1 MSTDAVPLARATLH
15 YLATLTGQGYSPA
28 TVRLYRENLAQFA
41 AFLGGEPTL
50 ADLTLERALHY
61 QQHLQR
67 RPPKAT
73 PLGRRATAG
82 LSPYTIH
89 QHGRALRSFASWLW
103 RHGYL
108 EGNRLA
114 DFHPGRLPEREVE
127 PLSPAEQQRVL
138 AAMDQDTYADARGRA
153 VVLTLLD
160 SGVRASELCGLT
172 LDGVDLESG
181 EVRVRRGK
189 GGKDRHVAVGMRTLA
204 ALHVYVYR
212 YRPPPAL
219 PALGE
224 PVFLTQDGYPLTR
237 GSMYCCIRRLRARR
251 GGPPGRGRPAGRPRQ
266 SPPDPRLRP
275 RPRRP
280 GQDRQ
285 HRCRRAGAL
294 RGRGAAPAAPLAQRR
309 RPGPPDPQSP
319 AAPAGQGPCGRA
331 TAAPPRPLPPGPGL
345 RPRGRGA
352 DRGPGASRPPAGGPR
367 AGRAGP
373 ARSRRLVAQRAG
385 DRARGRRHFAGQ
397 SARTR
402 RLHSPAGRRPRR
414 GGPFNRDSG
423 ARRGRRSCWGGGAQV
438 RAALYMAALTATR
451 VNPTLRACYQRL
463 VTAGKPPNVAL
474 IACMRKLLVLC
485 NALCKHQST
494 WDPTMA

>member
-67 RPPKAT
+67 RPPRAT

-108 EGNRLA
+108 EANRLA

-153 VVLTLLD
+153 VVLSLLD

-172 LDGVDLESG
+172 LDGLDLDTG

-189 GGKDRHVAVGMRTLA
+189 GGKDRHVAVGVRTLA

-224 PVFLTQDGYPLTR
+224 PLFLTQDGYPLTR
-237 GSMYCCIRRLRARR
+237 GSLYCCIRRLRARCGIPR
-251 GGPPGRGRPAGRPRQ
+251 LTVHLFRHTFAVSYLKAGGDVLTLQRILGHTSLRMVNHYVHLAHSDVVARHRRHSPVDRLQLPRAVDRVTRGRFG
-266 SPPDPRLRP
+266 
-275 RPRRP
+275 
-280 GQDRQ
+280 
-285 HRCRRAGAL
+285 
-294 RGRGAAPAAPLAQRR
+294 QRR
-309 RPGPPDPQSP
+309 R
-319 AAPAGQGPCGRA
+319 
-331 TAAPPRPLPPGPGL
+331 
-345 RPRGRGA
+345 
-352 DRGPGASRPPAGGPR
+352 
-367 AGRAGP
+367 
-373 ARSRRLVAQRAG
+373 
-385 DRARGRRHFAGQ
+385 
-397 SARTR
+397 
-402 RLHSPAGRRPRR
+402 
-414 GGPFNRDSG
+414 
-423 ARRGRRSCWGGGAQV
+423 QV
-438 RAALYMAALTATR
+438 R
-451 VNPTLRACYQRL
+451 
-463 VTAGKPPNVAL
+463 
-474 IACMRKLLVLC
+474 
-485 NALCKHQST
+485 
-494 WDPTMA
+494 